1 MSDGHEESARYLFDP
16 GLQLERT
23 ALAWRRTGLAL
34 TIGSLVAM
42 RVLPAALGAWA
53 LIPACLALG
62 AAVVILVLAHR
73 RHLRSARDLLAADHD
88 RVPLPS
94 GLLPGAVTVLCI
106 GGGVAGL
113 AVVGVAG
120 GLFG

>member
-1 MSDGHEESARYLFDP
+1 MTDSHEENTRYLFDP

-42 RVLPAALGAWA
+42 RVVPAELGPWA
-53 LIPACLALG
+53 LIPACLALV
-62 AAVVILVLAHR
+62 AAVVIIVLAHR
-73 RHLRSARDLLAADHD
+73 RHERSARDLLSADHD
-88 RVPLPS
+88 RVSLPS
-94 GLLPGAVTVLCI
+94 GLLPGAVTVLCV
-106 GGGVAGL
+106 GGGVAAL
-113 AVVGVAG
+113 WVVGVGG